1 MAVINMLKAVMKK
14 VDIKSM
20 HEKMA
25 KFSLDM
31 ETIGKELVEIHK
43 WKRVTEVKNSFDG
56 LIHKLKTAQEKN

>member
-43 WKRVTEVKNSFDG
+43 
-56 LIHKLKTAQEKN
+56 